1 MIGFQGQVA
10 MKIKVINLFLFI
22 YLLTSVHNFSN
33 AFPRNNVLEQIQN
46 EISELVKIAKPSVV
60 TISSKS
66 SHSYVIS
73 KENGILSFFIDTK
86 EEKTVFYNSICSGLI
101 YNDEGYIITKNNELT
116 EFEEI
121 NVILHDGSKYQ
132 PVFIGKDQETGITVL
147 KIDANNLQPPE
158 IDTSEE
164 LQLGSWV
171 TVIGNSMGISP
182 SISFGLVSGLLEH
195 GLIHLSVLV
204 SPGNSGSPVFNIY
217 GKVIGILAAQIEV
230 ERDPAKTD
238 LFTDAGIAFPI
249 IKTCAIADVIIR
261 AYHENNG
268 WIGVQIEPDSA
279 HEGHLRI
286 VKVLEDSP
294 ADKAG
299 LKKDDILVKFNNV
312 TPHHPM
318 ELGRLIKNT
327 KPGSTVPIS
336 FLRSNAHLNVF
347 VTVGKRKSYKTFQ
360 ADNDYNQKTSTN
372 IRRQQ
377 TRRDNQAVIRLNN
390 KVNQLEQELYQLKT
404 RMNNK
409 NK

>member
-1 MIGFQGQVA
+1 MTGFQGQVA
-10 MKIKVINLFLFI
+10 MKSKIINLLVFI
-22 YLLTSVHNFSN
+22 YLLSITPDLST
-33 AFPRNNVLEQIQN
+33 ALPRNKVLEQIQN

-66 SHSYVIS
+66 SHSYIIS
-73 KENGILSFFIDTK
+73 KEDGILSFFKDTR
-86 EEKTVFYNSICSGLI
+86 EEKTISYNSICSGLI
-101 YNDEGYIITKNNELT
+101 YNDEGYIITKNNELH

-121 NVILHDGSKYQ
+121 HVILHDGSRYQ
-132 PVFIGKDQETGITVL
+132 PTFIGKDRETGITVL
-147 KIDANNLQPPE
+147 KIDAKNLQPPQ
-158 IDTSEE
+158 IDTSEDIR
-164 LQLGSWV
+164 LGSWV

-204 SPGNSGSPVFNIY
+204 SPGNSGSPVFDIH

-230 ERDPAKTD
+230 ERDPAQED

-249 IKTCAIADVIIR
+249 TKTCAIANEIIR
-261 AYHENNG
+261 AYHEENG
-268 WIGVQIEPDSA
+268 WIGIQIEPDTA
-279 HEGHLRI
+279 HLGHLRI
-286 VKVLEDSP
+286 VKVLDGSP

-299 LKKDDILVKFNNV
+299 LKKDDIIVKFNNEA
-312 TPHHPM
+312 PHHPLQ
-318 ELGRLIKNT
+318 LGRLIKNT
-327 KPGSTVPIS
+327 KPGATIPIS

-347 VTVGKRKSYKTFQ
+347 VTVGKRKSYSSPQ
-360 ADNDYNQKTSTN
+360 PGNVYNQKTLTN
-372 IRRQQ
+372 FRHQK

-390 KVNQLEQELYQLKT
+390 KINRLEQELYQLKS